1 MLKLRAVLAGLSVV
15 AAALPFHAG
24 VTAASAQTFTKQVTI
39 IVPYAPGGTSD
50 ILARLLAPK
59 LSEAIGQPVIVEN
72 KPSSSGNIGADYVAK
87 APGDGHTLLITD
99 VGTLATQPNLV
110 KKLSFDVQKDLVPVT
125 MVMFS
130 PYLFAVHPSVPA
142 GTLQELIAYD
152 KANPGKL
159 NVGTSGVGSVQHLTA
174 LVIAKKYG
182 LKWGIVP
189 YRGGAAAIRAV
200 VSNESNVIFNGALAT
215 LPFVVQSQLKGIAV
229 SGEKKLPTV
238 ANLPTF
244 KELGMPVVEA
254 GSWQGFLASK
264 GTPPAMVA
272 KLNAE
277 LRKILG
283 DAGHLR
289 QDHRTWR
296 RRAHRDSRRVHGV
309 ADQGDRGM
317 GRGGES
323 REHPD
328 RRIKRGPALRRPRSR
343 WGKRG
348 LS

>member
-1 MLKLRAVLAGLSVV
+1 
-15 AAALPFHAG
+15 
-24 VTAASAQTFTKQVTI
+24 
-39 IVPYAPGGTSD
+39 
-50 ILARLLAPK
+50 
-59 LSEAIGQPVIVEN
+59 
-72 KPSSSGNIGADYVAK
+72 
-87 APGDGHTLLITD
+87 
-99 VGTLATQPNLV
+99 
-110 KKLSFDVQKDLVPVT
+110 VQKDLVPVT

-277 LRKILG
+277 LRKILAMPDISAKITELGG
-283 DAGHLR
+283 DV
-289 QDHRTWR
+289 RTGTPEEFSAWLTK
-296 RRAHRDSRRVHGV
+296 AI
-309 ADQGDRGM
+309 AEW
-317 GRGGES
+317 GEVVKA
-323 REHPD
+323 EN
-328 RRIKRGPALRRPRSR
+328 IQIEG
-343 WGKRG
+343 
-348 LS
+348 

>member
-24 VTAASAQTFTKQVTI
+24 VTTAAAQTFTKQVTI

-277 LRKILG
+277 LRKILAMPDISAKITELGG
-283 DAGHLR
+283 DV
-289 QDHRTWR
+289 RTGTPEEFTAWLTK
-296 RRAHRDSRRVHGV
+296 AI
-309 ADQGDRGM
+309 AEW
-317 GRGGES
+317 GEVVKA
-323 REHPD
+323 EN
-328 RRIKRGPALRRPRSR
+328 IQIEG
-343 WGKRG
+343 
-348 LS
+348 